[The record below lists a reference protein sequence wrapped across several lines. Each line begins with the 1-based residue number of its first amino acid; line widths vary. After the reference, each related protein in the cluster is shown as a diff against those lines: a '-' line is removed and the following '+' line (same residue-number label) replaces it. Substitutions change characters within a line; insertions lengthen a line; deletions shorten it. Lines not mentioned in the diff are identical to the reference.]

1 MELKS
6 KPFQADNAE
15 SSLKC
20 SRCGNMFTADK
31 LQDLCDVCGKA
42 ASSKDKSLYASNE
55 DY

>member
-6 KPFQADNAE
+6 KPLQADNAE
-15 SSLKC
+15 PSFKC
-20 SRCGNMFTADK
+20 SRCGNMFTADEP
-31 LQDLCDVCGKA
+31 QDLCDVCGKT